1 MTQKRPI
8 RLNVRIG
15 APISDWQQVRG
26 LVMIGL
32 APCIVPFINHQF
44 IGGGWVLDLIGAI
57 IGVMVIISLNQRF
70 GENPTMK
77 QFETADEAAEWIKT
91 FGGKQ

>member
-1 MTQKRPI
+1 
-8 RLNVRIG
+8 
-15 APISDWQQVRG
+15 
-26 LVMIGL
+26 MIGL
-32 APCIVPFINHQF
+32 APCMVPFINHQF

-57 IGVMVIISLNQRF
+57 IGLMVIASITNTYGSDATN
-70 GENPTMK
+70 K